1 MRIPLKNYLDKLGL
15 SKLKREQKE
24 IVTSFLNGKDIIG
37 YQLGFEKV
45 YVVTYK
51 SCLKEKKSMYKYN
64 TWQIPIIIHIYAEL
78 TRMQIV

>member
-15 SKLKREQKE
+15 SKLKREHKE

-51 SCLKEKKSMYKYN
+51 SCLKEKKVCIN
-64 TWQIPIIIHIYAEL
+64 IIHGRFRLYKF
-78 TRMQIV
+78 TQN